1 MAHPAPA
8 EDRTPDGTD
17 DPCMGG
23 RFVDPDLICLNG
35 DGESTLRGSRCDR
48 CAAIT
53 FPAQSSCPRCAA
65 TDMSPHP
72 LPRRGVLW
80 TYTIQRFRPKT
91 PYDGPT
97 EFEPYPVGYVNLA
110 NEVLVESRLAA
121 RPDRAPCIGE
131 EMELIFTPYTRGADG
146 DTVGTFA
153 FRAVAEDGGERP

>member
-1 MAHPAPA
+1 MAHPASA

-35 DGESTLRGSRCDR
+35 DGKSTLRGSRCGQ
-48 CAAIT
+48 CAATT

-65 TDMSPHP
+65 TDLSIHP

-97 EFEPYPVGYVNLA
+97 EFEAYPVGYVNLGD
-110 NEVLVESRLAA
+110 EVLVESRLSAP
-121 RPDRAPCIGE
+121 PDRAPRIGE
-131 EMELIFTPYTRGADG
+131 AMELIFTPYTRRADG
-146 DTVGTFA
+146 DTVRTFA
-153 FRAVAEDGGERP
+153 FRALAEGGGEKP